1 MKAKL
6 ALITAIGFAGILN
19 TQAALQIYEGFDYVS
34 GLGTTLGGQNGG
46 TGFAGAWSAINT
58 GTYPSVSPTG
68 FAICNSTLST
78 LWNGSVTSV
87 PQTGNFAGSP
97 APAANLSSGLN
108 GNNPDHLMAQR
119 VLDPSVTATFTLGAV
134 TWMSYVEASNFK
146 ANGNGTGCSFAIG
159 AGSLYTTG
167 TDNRGWTSYG
177 GACIGIGVNSS
188 KQFTAG
194 IWDPS
199 TGALSGPAGAAWN
212 TTGIPQ
218 IGIAKI
224 TWGDASN
231 PTTIQEAT
239 FNDGT
244 SLTEA
249 AFNAAAVTNSATL
262 DPTTFN
268 KISLGGARF
277 NVDELRVGTTFEDA
291 MGVAVPEPSATLCS
305 LLGLGT
311 LLIRRRK

>member
-58 GTYPSVSPTG
+58 GPYPSGSPSG

-78 LWNGSVTSV
+78 LWNGTVTSV
-87 PQTGNFAGSP
+87 PQTGSFAGSP
-97 APAANLSSGLN
+97 APTANLNSGYN

-119 VLDPSVTATFTLGAV
+119 ALDPSVTATFTLGAV

-146 ANGNGTGCSFAIG
+146 ANANGTGCSFAIG

-199 TGALSGPAGAAWN
+199 TGALSGPAGTPWN
-212 TTGIPQ
+212 TNGIPQ

-239 FNDGT
+239 FYDGT
-244 SLTEA
+244 TLTEA
-249 AFNAAAVTNSATL
+249 AFNAAAVSNSATL
-262 DPTTFN
+262 NPSTFN
-268 KISLGGARF
+268 MLSLGGSRF

-291 MGVAVPEPSATLCS
+291 IGVAVPEPSATLCS
-305 LLGLGT
+305 LVGLGT